1 MTTKKRG
8 QRGKGKV
15 SRSSLKPKRSTVAD
29 VPLSATPIKSGVKV
43 QISDPEGPICKAIV
57 ISFSSGTKTKITIKS
72 LETKQIDEFA
82 FIPGIGWKL
91 IFDDPMQQGVR
102 CISQRAPACRIEEI

>member
-15 SRSSLKPKRSTVAD
+15 SRSSLKPKRSTTVD
-29 VPLSATPIKSGVKV
+29 VPLNAMPIKTSVKV
-43 QISDPEGPICKAIV
+43 QISDPEGPICKAV
-57 ISFSSGTKTKITIKS
+57 VMSFTSGTKTKITIKS

-82 FIPGIGWKL
+82 FIPGVGWKL
-91 IFDDPMQQGVR
+91 LFEDPMQRGVR